1 LPSIQKT
8 FFEVS
13 LITKK
18 NMKIYSRGKGIPH
31 ASHTIYTINN
41 IWSFFHKMI
50 DYRLVLQ
57 FQLKSSI
64 TVSVQGFVHKAEVLC
79 FLIAFKISS

>member
-1 LPSIQKT
+1 
-8 FFEVS
+8 
-13 LITKK
+13 
-18 NMKIYSRGKGIPH
+18 MKIYSRGKGIPH

-41 IWSFFHKMI
+41 ILSLFHHMI
-50 DYRLVLQ
+50 DYRHVLQ

-64 TVSVQGFVHKAEVLC
+64 TVFIHGFVNKAEVLC